1 MPSHGGPEKERGSE
15 MSTTSISRR
24 NFLRYGAG
32 AIAGAAVLPVL
43 NGSGAAWAQ
52 EGRRPDAAASYSY
65 TMWSYDNPA
74 QVTQMKQ
81 YLAGFNS
88 ARRAHLSF
96 GISTLAGSGATVYP
110 SKIQSLIS
118 SGKAPDMFRNWVGS
132 LASPFV
138 NEGAVLP
145 LTEWY
150 DKYKWHKV
158 LNSTA
163 VDYVTFNGKPYGVP
177 TSLDTIAMWYNK
189 KLFAKAG
196 VSVPKTY
203 DDWEKV
209 NAALLKAGI
218 TPAAEA
224 AIDGWDVMR
233 LFEHF
238 LEVTA
243 GPKLHDR
250 LLVLDASW
258 NTPAV
263 VEAFAMLKK
272 WSDMGW
278 LEKGWL
284 GTNPTDAQNIFSAG
298 KAAQNLEGPWMT
310 LTLQSNGANLADF
323 DLFAAPGDRGPARL
337 AGFAQQYMIG
347 KQVTG
352 ARLDALGEFW
362 NWFIQPAQSK
372 KYFYDGS
379 TATNGGL
386 PTGNSVADQLG
397 QKSWDVQKYGGYIIQ
412 DEALGTAL
420 ANTYFSLQQGV
431 GAGTVTPKEAAQR
444 MQAAINKQAKK

>member
-1 MPSHGGPEKERGSE
+1 ME
-15 MSTTSISRR
+15 MNNLSRR

-32 AIAGAAVLPVL
+32 AMVGAAVLPAL
-43 NGSGAAWAQ
+43 ARPSAAWA
-52 EGRRPDAAASYSY
+52 EASRHAGSAGSYSY
-65 TMWSYDNPA
+65 TMWSYDNPP
-74 QVTQMKQ
+74 QVAQMKQ
-81 YLAGFNS
+81 YVAGFNKTGAS
-88 ARRAHLSF
+88 KLSF
-96 GISTLAGSGATVYP
+96 NISTLAGSGATVYP

-118 SGKAPDMFRNWVGS
+118 SGKEPDMFRNWVGT

-138 NEGAVLP
+138 TEGAVLP
-145 LTEWY
+145 LTDWY
-150 DKYKWHKV
+150 QKYKWDKI
-158 LNSTA
+158 LNPTA
-163 VDYVTFNGKPYGVP
+163 VQYVTFDGKPYGVP

-196 VSVPKTY
+196 VSVPTTY
-203 DDWEKV
+203 DEWEKV
-209 NAALLKAGI
+209 NATLLKAGV

-243 GPKLHDR
+243 GPALHDK
-250 LLVLDASW
+250 LLLLQSSW

-272 WSDMGW
+272 WSDTGW

-284 GTNPTDAQNIFSAG
+284 GTNPTDSADLFAAG
-298 KAAQNLEGPWMT
+298 KAAQNLEGPWMA
-310 LTLQSNGANLADF
+310 LQIKATGANLDDF
-323 DLFAAPGDRGPARL
+323 DLFAAPGDKGPARL

-347 KQVTG
+347 KQVSG
-352 ARLDALGEFW
+352 ARLDALGEYW
-362 NWFIQPAQSK
+362 NWFVQPAQSK

-386 PTGNSVADQLG
+386 PTGNSQVDKLG
-397 QKSWDVQKYGGYIIQ
+397 QKSWDVQKYGGYLIQ

-420 ANTYFSLQQGV
+420 ANVYFSLQQGV
-431 GAGTVTPKEAAQR
+431 GGGTVTPKDAAQH
-444 MQAAINKQAKK
+444 MQAAINKQMKK